1 MESLSLQRRAGFTF
15 LEVMIVVMIIGI
27 LAAMAVPGLAGAA
40 DAAKEARIRSDLQ
53 TIGSAVELYHVQH
66 GAYPDSLDVLA
77 ESGNGKEG
85 YLKSVP
91 ESPDEKTSYTLNT
104 SMTSKEILQLLNV
117 LLIIKRTRRTE
128 PVRHLLVRNVYNLA
142 FQEAFYGR

>member
-27 LAAMAVPGLAGAA
+27 LAAMAVAGTGRGGRMRLRKRESGRICRPSDRQWSFIMCSMGLI
-40 DAAKEARIRSDLQ
+40 RILWM
-53 TIGSAVELYHVQH
+53 HW
-66 GAYPDSLDVLA
+66 A
-77 ESGNGKEG
+77 ESGNGKDG

-104 SMTSKEILQLLNV
+104 STGEVTCTFNNKAYSSYGTSK
-117 LLIIKRTRRTE
+117 
-128 PVRHLLVRNVYNLA
+128 A
-142 FQEAFYGR
+142 SSGA

>member
-66 GAYPDSLDVLA
+66 GAYPDSLDVLV

-91 ESPDEKTSYTLNT
+91 QSPDEKTSYTLNT
-104 SMTSKEILQLLNV
+104 STGEVTCTFNNKTYSSYGTSK
-117 LLIIKRTRRTE
+117 
-128 PVRHLLVRNVYNLA
+128 A
-142 FQEAFYGR
+142 SSGA

>member
-1 MESLSLQRRAGFTF
+1 MTIWGIPAAGIIVHGNIDSVSLTALRSSWT
-15 LEVMIVVMIIGI
+15 VSVVMIIGI

-104 SMTSKEILQLLNV
+104 STGKVTCTFNNKTYSSYGTSK
-117 LLIIKRTRRTE
+117 
-128 PVRHLLVRNVYNLA
+128 A
-142 FQEAFYGR
+142 SSGA

>member
-1 MESLSLQRRAGFTF
+1 MTIWGIPAAGIIVHGNIDSVSLTALRSSWTVSVGMEY
-15 LEVMIVVMIIGI
+15 
-27 LAAMAVPGLAGAA
+27 AA

-104 SMTSKEILQLLNV
+104 STGEVTCTFNNKTYSSYGTSK
-117 LLIIKRTRRTE
+117 
-128 PVRHLLVRNVYNLA
+128 A
-142 FQEAFYGR
+142 SSGA

>member
-40 DAAKEARIRSDLQ
+40 DAA
-53 TIGSAVELYHVQH
+53 
-66 GAYPDSLDVLA
+66 YPDSLDVLA

-104 SMTSKEILQLLNV
+104 STGEVTCTFNNKTYSSYGTSK
-117 LLIIKRTRRTE
+117 
-128 PVRHLLVRNVYNLA
+128 A
-142 FQEAFYGR
+142 SSGA

>member
-1 MESLSLQRRAGFTF
+1 MRGGDRREGRKLMESLSLQRRAGFTF

-66 GAYPDSLDVLA
+66 GAS
-77 ESGNGKEG
+77 
-85 YLKSVP
+85 KS
-91 ESPDEKTSYTLNT
+91 TSDR
-104 SMTSKEILQLLNV
+104 I
-117 LLIIKRTRRTE
+117 
-128 PVRHLLVRNVYNLA
+128 
-142 FQEAFYGR
+142 

>member
-104 SMTSKEILQLLNV
+104 STGEVPV

-128 PVRHLLVRNVYNLA
+128 PVRHLLVRNVYSLA

>member
-1 MESLSLQRRAGFTF
+1 MGLIPTRESSVLF
-15 LEVMIVVMIIGI
+15 EII
-27 LAAMAVPGLAGAA
+27 LHQAF
-40 DAAKEARIRSDLQ
+40 
-53 TIGSAVELYHVQH
+53 GSAVELYHVQH

-104 SMTSKEILQLLNV
+104 STGEVTCTFNNKTYSSYGTSK
-117 LLIIKRTRRTE
+117 
-128 PVRHLLVRNVYNLA
+128 A
-142 FQEAFYGR
+142 SSGA

>member
-66 GAYPDSLDVLA
+66 GAYPDSL
-77 ESGNGKEG
+77 
-85 YLKSVP
+85 
-91 ESPDEKTSYTLNT
+91 
-104 SMTSKEILQLLNV
+104 ILWMCWRN
-117 LLIIKRTRRTE
+117 RETE
-128 PVRHLLVRNVYNLA
+128 RKA
-142 FQEAFYGR
+142 I

>member
-1 MESLSLQRRAGFTF
+1 MRGGDRREGRKLMESLSLQRRAGFTF

-40 DAAKEARIRSDLQ
+40 DAAKEVRIRSDLQ

-104 SMTSKEILQLLNV
+104 STGEVTCTFNNKTYSSYGTSK
-117 LLIIKRTRRTE
+117 
-128 PVRHLLVRNVYNLA
+128 A
-142 FQEAFYGR
+142 SSGA

>member
-15 LEVMIVVMIIGI
+15 LEVMIIGI

-66 GAYPDSLDVLA
+66 GLS
-77 ESGNGKEG
+77 
-85 YLKSVP
+85 
-91 ESPDEKTSYTLNT
+91 
-104 SMTSKEILQLLNV
+104 
-117 LLIIKRTRRTE
+117 
-128 PVRHLLVRNVYNLA
+128 
-142 FQEAFYGR
+142 